1 MRAEKLSVSLPESSA
16 RFLEEY
22 QAKHA
27 LKSRS
32 EVIELATR
40 LLCERD
46 HQSAH
51 RLAARHADSA
61 YEATASAGPADE
73 TG

>member
-32 EVIELATR
+32 EVIELAIR
-40 LLCERD
+40 LLRERD
-46 HQSAH
+46 LESAY
-51 RLAARHADSA
+51 RLAAREADSA
-61 YEATASAGPADE
+61 YEVTASDGLADE
-73 TG
+73 TW